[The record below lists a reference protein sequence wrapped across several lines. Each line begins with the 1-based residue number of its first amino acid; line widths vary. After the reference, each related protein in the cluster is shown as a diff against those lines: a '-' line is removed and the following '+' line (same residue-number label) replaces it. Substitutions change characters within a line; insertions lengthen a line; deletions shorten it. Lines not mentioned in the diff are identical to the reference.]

1 MIRLAWLYFSVALC
15 TLLQYFS
22 SKIQI
27 RGLKKVSYSVIYL
40 LTFLWNI
47 IFCIKYSHFFATL
60 RAENLFENLYIEMM
74 FALFQTYC
82 SNQIAHYE
90 VIWQLGSWLRRE
102 LPFLSFAERERD
114 RKRRLLTVALEFRYS
129 CSVWAERHQTASW
142 LDEFQSPFNVLQI
155 KRTFKH
161 GPEKRMHAGIVAFF
175 LSSLPFWSKHYLVWK
190 QQTCYSWSVACI
202 FLGVNVYGVVYLAC
216 SDYILPV

>member
-1 MIRLAWLYFSVALC
+1 MITCHPQAQSLWTHQCNIIMGKNTEPFCWMDRLIAINMFHMIRLAWLYFSVALC

-27 RGLKKVSYSVIYL
+27 RGLKMKVSYSVIYL

-47 IFCIKYSHFFATL
+47 IFCIKYSHFLATL

-129 CSVWAERHQTASW
+129 CSVLSW
-142 LDEFQSPFNVLQI
+142 TTSNS
-155 KRTFKH
+155 
-161 GPEKRMHAGIVAFF
+161 F
-175 LSSLPFWSKHYLVWK
+175 LVGWVPVSL
-190 QQTCYSWSVACI
+190 
-202 FLGVNVYGVVYLAC
+202 
-216 SDYILPV
+216 